1 MEMNI
6 KRSTRL
12 RAQKID
18 PARAGAVAS
27 VSLRASPG
35 RAGQRKSTTATAS
48 ARGAPVIASKIEKR
62 NRRRRNF
69 SSRHQGDCTRRLRV
83 DYVFFSAATST
94 GVSWLSFSRVVS
106 TPRTRV
112 TSLYD
117 ADDVGRERD
126 ATRARRAVE
135 LERSAGAGEHLSL
148 IHI

>member
-27 VSLRASPG
+27 VLSRASPG

-69 SSRHQGDCTRRLRV
+69 SSRHQGYARV
-83 DYVFFSAATST
+83 YA
-94 GVSWLSFSRVVS
+94 VV
-106 TPRTRV
+106 V
-112 TSLYD
+112 
-117 ADDVGRERD
+117 
-126 ATRARRAVE
+126 
-135 LERSAGAGEHLSL
+135 
-148 IHI
+148 

>member
-69 SSRHQGDCTRRLRV
+69 SSRHQGYRTLVVCRMPTTFFFPRRPQPAFRGCRFLASSRRL
-83 DYVFFSAATST
+83 
-94 GVSWLSFSRVVS
+94 
-106 TPRTRV
+106 
-112 TSLYD
+112 
-117 ADDVGRERD
+117 GR
-126 ATRARRAVE
+126 A
-135 LERSAGAGEHLSL
+135 
-148 IHI
+148 